1 MMTFSKWDNQS
12 LTVCLPIDMA
22 MECLKKAKT
31 FLVLILCV
39 CACVR
44 VYVRVC
50 VPPEAAYHSV
60 ALLSVW
66 QALIKGT
73 LQCQQIPFTV
83 P

>member
-1 MMTFSKWDNQS
+1 
-12 LTVCLPIDMA
+12 

-60 ALLSVW
+60 ALLSV
-66 QALIKGT
+66 
-73 LQCQQIPFTV
+73 
-83 P
+83 